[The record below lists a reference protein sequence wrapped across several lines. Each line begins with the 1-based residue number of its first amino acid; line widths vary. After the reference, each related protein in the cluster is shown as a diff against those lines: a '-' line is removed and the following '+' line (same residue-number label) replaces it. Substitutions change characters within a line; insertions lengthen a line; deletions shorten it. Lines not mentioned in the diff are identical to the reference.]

1 MPATHA
7 ARCGLTADSRSG
19 SKRRARR
26 SRSSPRNLAAPAAP
40 PVEIQ
45 GGYRYEIEL
54 APDATSVRVHA
65 RAAGAERSWRLPVSA
80 GESDVLAPAR
90 AALDKGEFEA
100 ARATVEEVLPS
111 ARDATRAAALGL
123 LARIALGAA

>member
-1 MPATHA
+1 MHTRTIVVGALVLVAMCGCAPREELALRVEYAHCRLDA
-7 ARCGLTADSRSG
+7 GDARCALWPD
-19 SKRRARR
+19 RRLSLWVEA
-26 SRSSPRNLAAPAAP
+26 PGAQVEIEPEDLAAPAAP

-80 GESDVLAPAR
+80 GE
-90 AALDKGEFEA
+90 
-100 ARATVEEVLPS
+100 
-111 ARDATRAAALGL
+111 
-123 LARIALGAA
+123 